1 MLSMSTHIGQHGEPM
16 NTGRKKSPR
25 APSFSLDDAIERT
38 RKVYEK
44 ERLHA
49 APSDVIAQNIGYKG
63 ANSGA
68 ALSALASL
76 RYYGLLDRP
85 REGHL
90 AVSKDFEN
98 YLYAPDAELKQSLL
112 NKWIRTPAVFLEIIE
127 KYGESL
133 PSDATLRFDLIGQGF
148 NPTAAEALIPIFKRS
163 AELVGLYDDTRS
175 ARGSAPPDVLEI
187 SGIPNEMADGPVG
200 GASPNNHQARSVL
213 HAQQP
218 LSKEISTGTDQHDHI
233 PVRLSKGRR
242 AVLVIP
248 CPLYEEDKKRLVAQI
263 DLLLTD
269 DEE

>member
-1 MLSMSTHIGQHGEPM
+1 M
-16 NTGRKKSPR
+16 NSARKKSPR

-38 RKVYEK
+38 KKVYEK

-49 APSDVIAQNIGYKG
+49 APSDVIAQNIGYKN
-63 ANSGA
+63 ASSGA
-68 ALSALASL
+68 ALAALASL

-90 AVSKDFEN
+90 AVAKDFEN
-98 YLYAPDAELKQSLL
+98 YLYAPDADLKQNLL

-163 AELVGLYDDTRS
+163 AELVGLYDDRRNTAS
-175 ARGSAPPDVLEI
+175 IAPPENSEI
-187 SGIPNEMADGPVG
+187 AELPGDSAG
-200 GASPNNHQARSVL
+200 GTGGFASPINNQVRRGPPVHPALPQEVAAAS
-213 HAQQP
+213 
-218 LSKEISTGTDQHDHI
+218 TDQHDHI

-248 CPLYEEDKKRLVAQI
+248 CPLYEEDKKRLIAQI
-263 DLLLTD
+263 GLLLTD
-269 DEE
+269 DDEQI